1 MDDDWFQGGYW
12 KQNLYLLQE
21 KAPRPIPVRCVKRI
35 FNRPECYGDEFHGL
49 IERPEA
55 EMMLKR
61 AGEGAFLVRAS
72 KRSANAYTLCILF
85 DNNVLNYKLFFDG
98 LHYVG
103 EKRFETV
110 ELLVAD
116 GLIHMFIDKHASDY
130 IKRMADEAIYEQ
142 SPYSQYNRNDEEP
155 QVPRIKSPK
164 PRKHNFSSC
173 TFKIPHY
180 CDFCRNFMWGLV
192 QQGVRCSDC
201 GFAAHKRCSE
211 QARHDCRPEAKYVK
225 RMFAVDL
232 STLCMAHSVRVPP
245 VLVRCIEE
253 IEKRALD
260 VEGIYRVSGSHE
272 QMEKLRR
279 QFDLGNNVDLSTVE
293 DVHTVCGLLKLYLR
307 LLPQQLVPYS
317 VFRALLH
324 AYSSN
329 SNDTKECIR
338 KCRAE
343 LEELNE
349 ANAFTLNVLL
359 EHLRH
364 VSQHSTI
371 NKMTPENLATIFSPT
386 IFCAGETPALPQQQH
401 QLLFFLITTPRVLP
415 PAFEL

>member
-1 MDDDWFQGGYW
+1 MDDECGYW

-21 KAPRPIPVRCVKRI
+21 KAPRPILVRCNRRI
-35 FNRPECYGDEFHGL
+35 FNKPAYYDEEFHGL

-55 EMMLKR
+55 EMMLR
-61 AGEGAFLVRAS
+61 NAGEGSYLVRAS

-98 LHYVG
+98 MHYVG

-116 GLIHMFIDKHASDY
+116 GLIAMFIDKHASDY
-130 IKRMADEAIYEQ
+130 IKKMADEAIYEQ
-142 SPYSQYNRNDEEP
+142 SPYSQYNRNDEEAL
-155 QVPRIKSPK
+155 QPRTKSPK
-164 PRKHNFSSC
+164 PRPHNFASF

-211 QARHDCRPEAKYVK
+211 QTHPDCRPEAKYVK

-245 VLVRCIEE
+245 VLVKCIEE
-253 IEKRALD
+253 IERRCIET
-260 VEGIYRVSGSHE
+260 EGIYRVSGSHE
-272 QMEKLRR
+272 QMERLRR
-279 QFDLGNNVDLSTVE
+279 QFDLGINVDLSTVE

-317 VFRALLH
+317 VFRSLLQ
-324 AYSSN
+324 AFSS
-329 SNDTKECIR
+329 SQDHRERIK
-338 KCRAE
+338 KCRIE
-343 LEELNE
+343 LAELNE
-349 ANAFTLNVLL
+349 ANAYTLSVLL
-359 EHLRH
+359 DHLRQ
-364 VSQHSTI
+364 VAKFSAV
-371 NKMTPENLATIFSPT
+371 NKMTSENLATIFSPT
-386 IFCAGETPALPQQQH
+386 IFCAGEKPALPQQQH
-401 QLLFFLITTPRVLP
+401 QLLYFLITTPKVISSND
-415 PAFEL
+415 